1 VEVSG
6 LDVVR
11 RYRDLIGE
19 KRVEEAVEL
28 FSPDFE
34 FASPEGTHSLAEV
47 KKMWSGPG
55 PQFDH
60 LELEIVPV
68 GLHAVD
74 ESRFL
79 AESDYVFRWKETGE
93 ISNVEHRAMLYTL
106 ANGKI
111 RRMRFFLKPEDGWA
125 EAGME
130 RS

>member
-34 FASPEGTHSLAEV
+34 FASPQGTHGLAEV
-47 KKMWSGPG
+47 KEMWSAPG

-68 GLHAVD
+68 CLYAVD
-74 ESRFL
+74 ETRFVT
-79 AESDYVFRWKETGE
+79 ESDYVFRWKQTGE
-93 ISNVEHRAMLYTL
+93 IGNVDHRAMLYTVE
-106 ANGKI
+106 NGKI
-111 RRMRFFLKPEDGWA
+111 RRMRFFLEHEEAWA
-125 EAGME
+125 EAGVE
-130 RS
+130 RP